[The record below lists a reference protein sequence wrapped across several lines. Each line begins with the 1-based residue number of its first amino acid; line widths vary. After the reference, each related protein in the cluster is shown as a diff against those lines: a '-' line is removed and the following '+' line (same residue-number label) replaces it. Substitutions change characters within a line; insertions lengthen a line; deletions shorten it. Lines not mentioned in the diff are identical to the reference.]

1 MNIIKIYVKGFGF
14 VVNIINIKII
24 ILRYNKK
31 EKYYLI

>member
-1 MNIIKIYVKGFGF
+1 MKIIKIYVKGFGF

-24 ILRYNKK
+24 ILKYNKK